1 MKYIMM
7 LVVLFAF
14 TLPVSVEAHTHLQ
27 SSTPEEG
34 GTVTGDNPVVTLTFD
49 SPVQEP
55 NTLTVTDQQG
65 EEYKIDNFT
74 HSPEDTLEFEVPE
87 EVEDGEIEFFYSVIG
102 EDGHVMENT
111 LTFNYSSGDEADA
124 SEEEEAATEDSST
137 NEREEAESAT
147 ESSDAQQDE
156 ENEGT
161 EDQESGGTSWLL
173 PLIGVGLLVTAGLIF
188 FGARKKS

>member
-14 TLPVSVEAHTHLQ
+14 TLPVTVEAHTHLQ

-34 GTVTGDNPVVTLTFD
+34 GTVSGDDPAVTLTFD

-55 NTLTVTDQQG
+55 NTLSVTDQQG
-65 EEYKIDNFT
+65 EEYTIENFT

-87 EVEDGEIEFFYSVIG
+87 EVEDGEIEFFYSIIG

-111 LTFNYSSGDEADA
+111 LMFNYNGGDEADA
-124 SEEEEAATEDSST
+124 FEEEEAATEDSST
-137 NEREEAESAT
+137 DEGEEAESAT
-147 ESSDAQQDE
+147 ESTDEQQA
-156 ENEGT
+156 
-161 EDQESGGTSWLL
+161 EDQESGGSSWLL
-173 PLIGVGLLVTAGLIF
+173 PLIGVGLLITAGLIF

>member
-7 LVVLFAF
+7 FFVLLTF
-14 TLPVSVEAHTHLQ
+14 TLPVTVEAHTHLQ

-34 GTVTGDNPVVTLTFD
+34 GTVSGENPVVTLTFD

-55 NTLTVTDQQG
+55 NALTVTDQQG
-65 EEYKIDNFT
+65 EEYTIENFT

-87 EVEDGEIEFFYSVIG
+87 EVADGEIEFFYSIIG

-111 LTFNYSSGDEADA
+111 LMFNYSGGEETDA
-124 SEEEEAATEDSST
+124 SEE
-137 NEREEAESAT
+137 EEAESAT
-147 ESSDAQQDE
+147 ESTDEQQA
-156 ENEGT
+156 
-161 EDQESGGTSWLL
+161 EDQESDSTSWLL
-173 PLIGVGLLVTAGLIF
+173 PLIGVGLLVTAGIIY